1 MLLWHKGKE
10 YWKIFEWVRND
21 RQQKDRQIYTTR
33 WLWCVLPSFLFSALC
48 LFLSVSPSLPLLS
61 VNTHMPWYMFG
72 GHRTTCL
79 SWFSL
84 YHVGPRDR
92 IWIIRFGII
101 YFYLKNEWSL
111 NSLCCRQVTRKCL
124 LTQLISGRPRS
135 KPIALLKWKQV
146 SLPSNI

>member
-1 MLLWHKGKE
+1 MANVHRNACYFDVRGKNTERYLSE
-10 YWKIFEWVRND
+10 YEMTDNRKTGRSIQPGDFGV
-21 RQQKDRQIYTTR
+21 
-33 WLWCVLPSFLFSALC
+33 CCLPFSSTLC

-101 YFYLKNEWSL
+101 YFCLKNEWNL

-135 KPIALLKWKQV
+135 KPIALLK
-146 SLPSNI
+146 